1 MQTPKQHQPPALRG
15 IERLDAQS
23 MRALEKSL
31 PQPVLNSS
39 STPQETGYLLGIQVV
54 LNKLREGW
62 LVGY

>member
-1 MQTPKQHQPPALRG
+1 MQQPKQTQPPAIRG

-23 MRALEKSL
+23 IRALEKAL
-31 PQPVLNSS
+31 PKPVINSNSS
-39 STPQETGYLLGIQVV
+39 PQETGYLLGIQLV